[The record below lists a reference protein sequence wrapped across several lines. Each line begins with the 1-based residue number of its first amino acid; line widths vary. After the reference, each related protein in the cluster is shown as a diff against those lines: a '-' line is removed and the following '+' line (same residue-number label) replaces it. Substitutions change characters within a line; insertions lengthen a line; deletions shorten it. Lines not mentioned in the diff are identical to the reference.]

1 MRNHHAAGL
10 LLAAG
15 LVLAGCSGGS
25 GGDAKPTAATSA
37 QSAAPSAAAATTSAP
52 AGPAVKLSATWV
64 PKLNALS
71 DGPGLSDCAADSGS
85 SGCSDGIGS
94 SVVVFGQIAHAID
107 AANAKDEYPKTIVE
121 LGKLL
126 DAASAYTDDEC
137 PGDENADIDGS
148 PCPKN
153 AIAVSIGVTT
163 LEFIMQTDEANAG
176 VA

>member
-25 GGDAKPTAATSA
+25 GGDAKPAAATSA
-37 QSAAPSAAAATTSAP
+37 PSTTPAATTSAP
-52 AGPAVKLSATWV
+52 AGPTVKLSAAWV
-64 PKLNALS
+64 PKLKTLS

-85 SGCSDGIGS
+85 TGCSDGIGG

-107 AANAKDEYPKTIVE
+107 AANAKDEYPKTIAE

-153 AIAVSIGVTT
+153 AIAVSVGVTT